1 MNCIIFIAFIFLTI
15 VLVFIVNER
24 KNKCESFMV
33 NECIQN
39 RKMDNQL
46 VLFTFSTFS
55 TDCCPSTYT
64 SSSGCLCDDFNEFET
79 ISNRGGNRNI
89 HNCHKQ

>member
-46 VLFTFSTFS
+46 DLFTFSTFS

-64 SSSGCLCDDFNEFET
+64 NSVGCACMTQEQVQYINE
-79 ISNRGGNRNI
+79 RGGNRTMAPSEY
-89 HNCHKQ
+89 